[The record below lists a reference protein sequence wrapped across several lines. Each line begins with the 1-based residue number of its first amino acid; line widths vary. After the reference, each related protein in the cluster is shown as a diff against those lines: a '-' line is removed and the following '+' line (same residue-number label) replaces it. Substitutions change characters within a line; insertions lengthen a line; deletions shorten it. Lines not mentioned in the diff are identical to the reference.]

1 MPGVFQVVAECAHAT
16 VNTAYGRMWVLLD
29 KGALVPADAPELPRL
44 LDIGYVVQ
52 IGGETGGVDAEGVPA
67 GARLTEVPPGV
78 TSTPVEM
85 SAEAKA
91 DAEKAQAD
99 AEQAAAEAEADAAR
113 EAARVK
119 LAEIGGV
126 PDGRSSDAVF
136 VEYLAANGYEYDELV
151 KADRNTLKDLVA
163 QVKSR

>member
-1 MPGVFQVVAECAHAT
+1 MPGVYQVVAECAHAT
-16 VNTAYGRMWVLLD
+16 VKTPYGRMWVLLD

-67 GARLTEVPPGV
+67 GARLVEVPAGV
-78 TSTPVEM
+78 TSTPVEV
-85 SAEAKA
+85 SDEARA
-91 DAEKAQAD
+91 A
-99 AEQAAAEAEADAAR
+99 AEQAKSDADRDAAQAEQDAAR
-113 EAARVK
+113 EAAQAK

-126 PDGRSSDAVF
+126 PDGRSSDAVL
-136 VEYLAANGYEYDELV
+136 VEYLAGNGYEYDELV